1 MTTFF
6 VLTAAIGLFLA
17 WAMGTSSRRNYR
29 EYEAD
34 EWDRHYPPHYPRY
47 PYPPY
52 PPYPP
57 RRRES
62 ESMLVLLSLVLII
75 LLAFIVVRYVY
86 EKEEEKRIEKMRDR
100 DWTPPGDGV
109 DTDKD
114 DPVDHIG
121 GDSLNNI
128 VEYKESNL
136 NISPEEA
143 AKGWFLQVDQRGT
156 EPKAREQIKKV
167 SDKFAG
173 KRWLGINNS
182 FDTQPYKV
190 LIGPFSSEH
199 DAREALEGDY
209 PVRRPAQENIEIYR
223 AD

>member
-6 VLTAAIGLFLA
+6 VLVAVFGLA
-17 WAMGTSSRRNYR
+17 MVWALGSSSRRGYDDD
-29 EYEAD
+29 YGD
-34 EWDRHYPPHYPRY
+34 DWDRRYPPRY

-62 ESMLVLLSLVLII
+62 ESLLVLLSLVLII

-86 EKEEEKRIEKMRDR
+86 EKEEEKRIEKMRDG
-100 DWTPPGDGV
+100 DWIP
-109 DTDKD
+109 
-114 DPVDHIG
+114 PVDRVHNDTG
-121 GDSLNNI
+121 TSTEDVGDSGQDKL
-128 VEYKESNL
+128 EYKESNL

-143 AKGWFLQVDQRGT
+143 ENGWFLQVDQRST

-167 SDKFAG
+167 SEKFAG
-173 KRWLGINNS
+173 KRWLGISNS
-182 FDTQPYKV
+182 FDTQPYKA
-190 LIGPFSSEH
+190 LIGPFPSEYA
-199 DAREALEGDY
+199 AREALKGDY